1 MSVPAGAPTR
11 KGNGNSMANETMLAV
26 RAYGPHDYRIETIAR
41 PVPGP
46 GEILVKVGAAGICA
60 SDMKCFSGGE
70 LFWGADGSGGFCEAP
85 VTPGHEFAGMVSE
98 LGVGAEHHGV
108 VVGDHVTAE
117 QIIPCGRCRF
127 CQDGHYWMC
136 EPHNTFG
143 FKGKIGEGAMAEY
156 MIFPVMARV
165 HKLPQAMP
173 WREAAYVEPL
183 ACAIHA
189 VDRGDLRP
197 GDTVVVA
204 GVGNIGLCALQAVRR
219 FNPGRVI
226 ALDTKPDRLELALS
240 LGADVA
246 INPLEEDAAA
256 RVKSLTDGYGCDVYI
271 EITGSAQ
278 APQQG
283 LDMIRR
289 LGTVVAFSV
298 NNERSTIDWNLVGD
312 QKELNIHGA
321 HLSPYTYP
329 VAISAIADGT
339 INVKPLIS
347 AEYPIEEFEAAMA
360 AARGGNL
367 KTLIVP
373 R

>member
-1 MSVPAGAPTR
+1 
-11 KGNGNSMANETMLAV
+11 MANYTMLGVVAHG
-26 RAYGPHDYRIETIAR
+26 AGDYRVEELRR
-41 PVPGP
+41 PTAGV

-60 SDMKCFSGGE
+60 SDVKCFSGGE
-70 LFWGADGSGGFCEAP
+70 LFWGKNGSGGFCEAP
-85 VTPGHEFAGMVSE
+85 VTPGHEFAGIVAE
-98 LGVGAEHHGV
+98 LGPGAEYRGV
-108 VVGDHVTAE
+108 AVGDHVTAE
-117 QIIPCGRCRF
+117 QIIPCGQCRF
-127 CQDGHYWMC
+127 CMDGHYWMC

-143 FKGKIGEGAMAEY
+143 FKRGRGEGAMAEY

-165 HKLPQAMP
+165 HKIPASVPM
-173 WREAAYVEPL
+173 REAAYTEPL

-189 VDRGDLRP
+189 VDRGDIRP

-204 GVGNIGLCALQAVRR
+204 GVGNIGLCAIQAVRR
-219 FNPGRVI
+219 YNPGQVI
-226 ALDTKPDRLELALS
+226 VLDTKNDRLELALS
-240 LGADVA
+240 LGADFA
-246 INPLEEDAAA
+246 INPLEEDAPAK
-256 RVKSLTDGYGCDVYI
+256 VKSRTEGYGCDVYI
-271 EITGSAQ
+271 EMTGSAA

-283 LDMIRR
+283 LEMIRR

-329 VAISAIADGT
+329 VAIKAIADGT
-339 INVKPLIS
+339 IDVKSLIS
-347 AEYPIEEFEAAMA
+347 AEYPIAEFPAAMA

-373 R
+373 S